1 MLQIQLIREN
11 PQFVIDRLKVKH
23 FDAEGII
30 SEISQL
36 DVDIRQNKKSLDDNL
51 MEQKK
56 LSAEIGKLFK
66 EGKANEAAAMK
77 ARIAELK
84 EVEKQL
90 QAKVAEAADKIQE
103 RLFLMPNLPPTCP
116 TLPCRKAKPPLTMK
130 SFTPKATPPI
140 STTTPCPTGNW

>member
-51 MEQKK
+51 MGQKK

-66 EGKANEAAAMK
+66 EGKAAVRGLN
-77 ARIAELK
+77 
-84 EVEKQL
+84 
-90 QAKVAEAADKIQE
+90 
-103 RLFLMPNLPPTCP
+103 
-116 TLPCRKAKPPLTMK
+116 
-130 SFTPKATPPI
+130 
-140 STTTPCPTGNW
+140 